1 MAKQKNI
8 WKFNDEEWK
17 IHITDVELFEQTK
30 KKHITDVEL
39 FEQTKKKFDLGNSV
53 TIYYESG
60 SLSEETS
67 WDIIVPNSK
76 INKVKKFIKDNT

>member
-1 MAKQKNI
+1 MVKKENI

-17 IHITDVELFEQTK
+17 IHFEDIQLL
-30 KKHITDVEL
+30 E
-39 FEQTKKKFDLGNSV
+39 EAKKKFDLGNSI

-67 WDIIVPNSK
+67 WDIIVPNNK
-76 INKVKKFIKDNT
+76 INEVKKFIKDHT

>member
-1 MAKQKNI
+1 MVRQENI

-17 IHITDVELFEQTK
+17 VHITDIELLEQA
-30 KKHITDVEL
+30 
-39 FEQTKKKFDLGNSV
+39 KKKFDLGNSI

-67 WDIIVPNSK
+67 WDIIVPNDK
-76 INKVKKFIKDNT
+76 INEVKKFIKDNT

>member
-1 MAKQKNI
+1 MVKKENI

-17 IHITDVELFEQTK
+17 IHFEDMQLLEEK
-30 KKHITDVEL
+30 
-39 FEQTKKKFDLGNSV
+39 KKKFDLGNSI

-67 WDIIVPNSK
+67 WDIIVPNNK
-76 INKVKKFIKDNT
+76 INEVKKFIKDHT

>member
-8 WKFNDEEWK
+8 WKFNDKEWK
-17 IHITDVELFEQTK
+17 IHITDA
-30 KKHITDVEL
+30 EL

-67 WDIIVPNSK
+67 WDIIVPNDK
-76 INKVKKFIKDNT
+76 INEVKKFIKDNT

>member
-1 MAKQKNI
+1 MVKQENI

-17 IHITDVELFEQTK
+17 VHITDVELLEQA
-30 KKHITDVEL
+30 
-39 FEQTKKKFDLGNSV
+39 KKKFDLGNSI

-67 WDIIVPNSK
+67 WDIIVPNNK
-76 INKVKKFIKDNT
+76 INEVKKFIKDNT

>member
-8 WKFNDEEWK
+8 WNFNDDEWK
-17 IHITDVELFEQTK
+17 VHISDIALVNDIK
-30 KKHITDVEL
+30 I
-39 FEQTKKKFDLGNSV
+39 KFDLKDST

-67 WDIIVPNSK
+67 WDIVVPNDK
-76 INKVKKFIKDNT
+76 IEEVKKFIEDNT

>member
-17 IHITDVELFEQTK
+17 AHIDSKDLFEK
-30 KKHITDVEL
+30 V
-39 FEQTKKKFDLGNSV
+39 KKKFDLGKSI

-60 SLSEETS
+60 SLSE
-67 WDIIVPNSK
+67 
-76 INKVKKFIKDNT
+76 

>member
-1 MAKQKNI
+1 MVRQENI

-17 IHITDVELFEQTK
+17 VHITDVELLEQA
-30 KKHITDVEL
+30 
-39 FEQTKKKFDLGNSV
+39 KKKFDLGNSI

-67 WDIIVPNSK
+67 WDIIVPNDK
-76 INKVKKFIKDNT
+76 INEVKKFIKDNT

>member
-1 MAKQKNI
+1 MARKQQESI

-17 IHITDVELFEQTK
+17 VHFDDSELLK
-30 KKHITDVEL
+30 L
-39 FEQTKKKFDLGNSV
+39 AKKKFNLGNSM

-67 WDIIVPNSK
+67 WDIIVPNNK
-76 INKVKKFIKDNT
+76 IDEVKKFIKDNS

>member
-17 IHITDVELFEQTK
+17 VHITNAEIFEQA
-30 KKHITDVEL
+30 
-39 FEQTKKKFDLGNSV
+39 KKKFDLGNSV

-67 WDIIVPNSK
+67 SDIIVPNDK
-76 INKVKKFIKDNT
+76 INEVKKFIKDNT